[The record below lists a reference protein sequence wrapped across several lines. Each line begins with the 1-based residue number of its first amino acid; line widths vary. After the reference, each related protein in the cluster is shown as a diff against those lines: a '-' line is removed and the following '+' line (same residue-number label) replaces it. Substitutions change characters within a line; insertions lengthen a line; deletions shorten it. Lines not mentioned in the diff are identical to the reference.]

1 MFKKIAQFYS
11 EVKSEMVKVSWPSKD
26 EAIGSTVIVL
36 VVVAILSVFIGVVD
50 VILNE
55 ILTKLIVGK

>member
-1 MFKKIAQFYS
+1 MFKKIGIFYN
-11 EVKSEMVKVSWPSKD
+11 EVKSEMIKVSWPSKD

-36 VVVAILSVFIGVVD
+36 VVVAILAVFIGLID

-55 ILTKLIVGK
+55 VLTKLIVGK